1 MIQLVRKPIFIN
13 EGEIGLMISAIFDLL
28 KVCLITASVGVILI
42 LAMMFIVNKLGAVG
56 FCASLLILF
65 ILIIG
70 IINKL

>member
-1 MIQLVRKPIFIN
+1 
-13 EGEIGLMISAIFDLL
+13 MISAIFDLL

-42 LAMMFIVNKLGAVG
+42 LAMTFIVNKLGAVG